1 MRSGLGT
8 AHGTAAVG
16 GATRFRAPLGM
27 SQQLSAKPGV
37 FPLLCTLLSWT
48 VAFFG
53 IPLGAFFAG
62 RSHGLSDN
70 AAAIAAV
77 AAVQVVLVGFG
88 VYAYWVNFVQETKK
102 D

>member
-1 MRSGLGT
+1 
-8 AHGTAAVG
+8 
-16 GATRFRAPLGM
+16 M

-37 FPLLCTLLSWT
+37 FSLLWTLLGWT

-53 IPLGAFFAG
+53 LPLGAFFAS
-62 RSHGLSDN
+62 RSYGLSDY
-70 AAAIAAV
+70 ASAIAAV
-77 AAVQVVLVGFG
+77 GAVQLVLVAFG